1 MSMKLLVYLLL
12 ESFTLP
18 MLTYGLN
25 VLFLPQ
31 YQMSKL
37 NACWN
42 SIYRRIFSFCRWES
56 VREVQVLCERLD
68 LIHLIDKSKLDF
80 LVNCVSDN
88 CVVTCCVKLIKQCND
103 FFHLYSRYDA
113 CMEDRV
119 SYQTIYSKFYQIFA
133 ELVDVLYVDVFVQDL
148 FSLVCISVV
157 TSVYRC
163 PFICTI
169 CFCLRGE

>member
-1 MSMKLLVYLLL
+1 MIHL
-12 ESFTLP
+12 ESFMLP

-25 VLFLPQ
+25 VLFLLQ

-42 SIYRRIFSFCRWES
+42 SIYRIFGFCKWES

-68 LIHLIDKSKLDF
+68 LIHLTDKSKLNF
-80 LVNCVSDN
+80 FSKLCMSDN
-88 CVVTCCVKLIKQCND
+88 CVVTCCVKLTKQCND

-119 SYQTIYSKFYQIFA
+119 SNQTIYSKFYQIFA
-133 ELVDVLYVDVFVQDL
+133 E
-148 FSLVCISVV
+148 
-157 TSVYRC
+157 
-163 PFICTI
+163 
-169 CFCLRGE
+169 RG